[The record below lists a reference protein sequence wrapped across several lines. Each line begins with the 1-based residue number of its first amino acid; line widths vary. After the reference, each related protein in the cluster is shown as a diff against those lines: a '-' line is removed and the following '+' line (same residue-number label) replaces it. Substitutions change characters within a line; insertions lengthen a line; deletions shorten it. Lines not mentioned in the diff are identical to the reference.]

1 MVDPLAHTLVGA
13 SLARTRLGR
22 RSAYATPTAILGA
35 NAPDVDAVTMLID
48 RDLSLGFRRGWTHGV
63 LAAAVLPV
71 LLAGL
76 VWVADRAIA
85 RARGQPPRARA
96 GPLLALSFAA
106 VATHPALDW
115 LNTYGVRLL
124 MPFDGRWFYGDA
136 LFIIDPW
143 VWLLAGTAVV
153 AAHSRSAASVS
164 AWMVLGA
171 VLTGLVTVVG
181 DAQLAA
187 ILVWLAGVAA
197 IAGVGARGVASRW
210 NGRLAA
216 VCLACAAA
224 YMAAMVAGSRIA
236 ERQVAGWLA
245 ERDAAFVDVMAGPL
259 PARPLARDVVVD
271 DGDHYHFLEVDW
283 LRADSIRV
291 SDAAIDRGP
300 RGPIVDAALA
310 HAPGTR
316 RWLRFPAFTVEPI
329 AGGHRVTIR
338 DVRYSRRPGVDFPNV
353 VVELDH
359 DLRRIP

>member
-1 MVDPLAHTLVGA
+1 MDPLAHTLVGA

-22 RSAYATPTAILGA
+22 LSVYATPTAILGA

-63 LAAAVLPV
+63 LAVAVLPL

-76 VWVADRAIA
+76 VWAADRAIA
-85 RARGQPPRARA
+85 RARGRPPRARA

-153 AAHSRSAASVS
+153 AAHARSAASVS

-171 VLTGLVTVVG
+171 VLTGFVTVVG
-181 DAQLAA
+181 DAQLPA
-187 ILVWLAGVAA
+187 ILVWLAGIAA

-216 VCLACAAA
+216 VCLAGAAA

-259 PARPLARDVVVD
+259 PARPLVRDVVVA

-283 LRADSIRV
+283 LRADPIRV

-300 RGPIVDAALA
+300 RGPIIDAALT

-338 DVRYSRRPGVDFPNV
+338 DVRYSRRRGVDFPNV

-359 DLRRIP
+359 DLRRIPQ